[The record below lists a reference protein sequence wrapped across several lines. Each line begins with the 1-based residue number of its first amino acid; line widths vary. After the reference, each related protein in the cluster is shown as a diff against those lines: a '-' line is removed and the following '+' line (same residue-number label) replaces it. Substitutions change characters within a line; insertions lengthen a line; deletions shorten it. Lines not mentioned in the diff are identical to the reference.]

1 MARKSRTAGRLF
13 LAAFLILT
21 PLVWSPLGY
30 GSYGPASRWLGMP
43 SWAVMALVASAVLF
57 ALEWY
62 FLFGSGQALS
72 DEEMSELL
80 RDVHA
85 AGRNAQQLKVEV
97 DR

>member
-1 MARKSRTAGRLF
+1 MAQKSRTAGRLF

-43 SWAVMALVASAVLF
+43 SWAVVALGASALLF

-62 FLFGSGQALS
+62 FLFRSGQALE
-72 DEEMSELL
+72 DEEMSDLL
-80 RDVHA
+80 RDLQA
-85 AGRNAQQLKVEV
+85 AGRNSRQLKVEV